1 MPNEIKNSKSTGTPA
16 MPSKGSVLVVDD
28 EEQNRNLLR
37 DLLDGHGYQVATAAN
52 GLQALETVAK
62 NPPDVVLLDLMMPQM
77 DGFEVCRRLKAAPD
91 TAHIPILIVTAL
103 SQRKERM
110 MGIAAGA
117 NDFLTKP
124 IDSQD
129 VILRVRNAV
138 QITQLHNQLQTEK
151 KKSERLLLNILPEP
165 IAERM
170 RNEELTIADYIPE
183 ATVLVAGLV
192 GFNALSKHIDP
203 EQVVFLLNEIFSA
216 FDELTEQYGLEKIK
230 TNGEIYVAAGGVPSP
245 RRDHAEAIAEL
256 ALSMREQIGQFNRQ
270 YDTSF
275 LIRIGINSGPLI
287 AGVIGRR
294 KFVYDIWGETVN
306 LASRL
311 DSTADAGTIQIGETT
326 YERLKD
332 KYRLEKRHSVEP
344 QGYGNLPAYSLEKRV

>member
-1 MPNEIKNSKSTGTPA
+1 MTSEIQNSKSTATPA

-28 EEQNRNLLR
+28 EKQNRDLLR
-37 DLLDGHGYQVATAAN
+37 DLLEAHGYQVATAAN
-52 GLQALETVAK
+52 GVQALEKVAK

-77 DGFEVCRRLKAAPD
+77 DGFEVCRRLKAARD

-103 SQRKERM
+103 SERKERM

-117 NDFLTKP
+117 NDFLNKP

-129 VILRVRNAV
+129 VVLRVRNAV
-138 QITQLHNQLQTEK
+138 HITQLHNQLQTEK
-151 KKSERLLLNILPEP
+151 EKSERLLLNILPKP

-170 RNEELTIADYIPE
+170 KNGELTIADYIPE
-183 ATVLVAGLV
+183 ATVLVADLV

-216 FDELTEQYGLEKIK
+216 FDQLTGKYSLEKIK

-245 RRDHAEAIAEL
+245 RPDHAEAIAEL
-256 ALSMREQIGQFNRQ
+256 ALGMREEIVQFNRH

-287 AGVIGRR
+287 AGVIGRK
-294 KFVYDIWGETVN
+294 KFVYDLWGETVN

-311 DSTADAGTIQIGETT
+311 DSTAEAGTIQIGETT
-326 YERLKD
+326 YERLKA
-332 KYRLEKRHSVEP
+332 KYRLEKRRSVEP
-344 QGYGNLPAYSLEKRV
+344 QGYSDLPAYSLEKRV